1 MKKLLAVVLVLCVA
15 MGGFAALAQGP
26 EYEMISRT
34 REYLADGHAGDGDA
48 VCQHGAHAGR
58 QLSNK
63 RP

>member
-34 REYLADGHAGDGDA
+34 REYLSLIHI
-48 VCQHGAHAGR
+48 
-58 QLSNK
+58 
-63 RP
+63 